1 MNELVS
7 FGCVPKLKHLKR
19 LNVAQNHIAKVSGID
34 TLTELD
40 TLDLSRNGI
49 TDIPVGMLPSCLGDL
64 ILEGNHLSSGSFL
77 YGKRSA
83 RARADHSE
91 VLCGVPNL
99 ATLLLGGNEFRDV
112 STFPPVPSLLDLD
125 LNNNKVESLRGIDD
139 KVPNLEVLDVSGNY
153 LKTLDQL
160 SALDM
165 LMALS
170 DLTLESN
177 PVVADHTEGEV
188 LEAMAHFPALDHVN
202 GRPFARGTMQRL
214 GLPLEKSQLEHL
226 QQELGAG
233 PRPALAQGGERPPSA
248 AGERVAPDLS
258 TTLSLSRPGTS
269 SSRPGTSSG
278 RPGTSGGREGEQAEG
293 VRKSAAHLEARGVKD
308 PLMFAR
314 PQLSTKRCWISDQ
327 VEQECTRVL
336 TAAS

>member
-49 TDIPVGMLPSCLGDL
+49 TDVPVGMFPSSLTDL
-64 ILEGNHLSSGSFL
+64 ILEENGLSSGSFL
-77 YGKRSA
+77 FGKRSA
-83 RARADHSE
+83 RARADRSE
-91 VLCGVPNL
+91 VLCGLPNL
-99 ATLLLGGNEFRDV
+99 ATLLLGGNEFRDL
-112 STFPPVPSLLDLD
+112 SSFPPIPSLLDLD
-125 LNNNKVESLRGIDD
+125 LKSNKVESLRGIDD
-139 KVPNLEVLDVSGNY
+139 KVPNLEVLVVSQNY

-170 DLTLESN
+170 DLTIDGN
-177 PVVADHTEGEV
+177 PVVKEHTEVEV
-188 LEAMAHFPALDHVN
+188 LESLAHLTALDHVN
-202 GRPFARGTMQRL
+202 GRPFERGFMQRL
-214 GLPLEKSQLEHL
+214 GLSLGKAQIEHL

-233 PRPALAQGGERPPSA
+233 QQPALTPSSERPPSA
-248 AGERVAPDLS
+248 AG
-258 TTLSLSRPGTS
+258 
-269 SSRPGTSSG
+269 
-278 RPGTSGGREGEQAEG
+278 
-293 VRKSAAHLEARGVKD
+293 HLEARGVKD

-314 PQLSTKRCWISDQ
+314 PQLSTKRCWNHDQ
-327 VEQECTRVL
+327 VEQECVGVL
-336 TAAS
+336 RTAFDAGDTTTSRAYKEAEGALQGMTAFL

>member
-1 MNELVS
+1 MLTEIPPLALPSLAVLNLDDNRIGEIKNLEKCLQLEELKVSTNELVS
-7 FGCVPKLKHLKR
+7 FGCAPKLKHLKR
-19 LNVAQNHIAKVSGID
+19 LYVARNHIANVSGIE

-40 TLDLSRNGI
+40 TLDLSQNGI
-49 TDIPVGMLPSCLGDL
+49 TSIQVGMLPSCLGDL
-64 ILEGNHLSSGSFL
+64 ILEGNNLSSGSFL

-99 ATLLLGGNEFRDV
+99 ATLLLGGNEFRDM

-125 LNNNKVESLRGIDD
+125 LKNNKVESLRDIDD

-177 PVVADHTEGEV
+177 PVVADHTEVEV

-214 GLPLEKSQLEHL
+214 SAAGMERSQLEHL
-226 QQELGAG
+226 QQELGG
-233 PRPALAQGGERPPSA
+233 AQ
-248 AGERVAPDLS
+248 
-258 TTLSLSRPGTS
+258 
-269 SSRPGTSSG
+269 
-278 RPGTSGGREGEQAEG
+278 
-293 VRKSAAHLEARGVKD
+293 
-308 PLMFAR
+308 
-314 PQLSTKRCWISDQ
+314 
-327 VEQECTRVL
+327 
-336 TAAS
+336 

>member
-40 TLDLSRNGI
+40 TLDLSQNGI

-83 RARADHSE
+83 RVRADHSE

-99 ATLLLGGNEFRDV
+99 ASLLLGGNEFRDM

-125 LNNNKVESLRGIDD
+125 LNNNKVESLRDIDD

-170 DLTLESN
+170 DLTIERN
-177 PVVADHTEGEV
+177 PVVEENTEVEV
-188 LEAMAHFPALDHVN
+188 LESMAHFPALDHVN

-214 GLPLEKSQLEHL
+214 GLSLEKAQLAHL
-226 QQELGAG
+226 QQELRCSPDE
-233 PRPALAQGGERPPSA
+233 PRTQEALASGERPPSS
-248 AGERVAPDLS
+248 AGRPPPDLS
-258 TTLSLSRPGTS
+258 TTLS
-269 SSRPGTSSG
+269 
-278 RPGTSGGREGEQAEG
+278 
-293 VRKSAAHLEARGVKD
+293 
-308 PLMFAR
+308 
-314 PQLSTKRCWISDQ
+314 
-327 VEQECTRVL
+327 
-336 TAAS
+336 